1 MNINQESDY
10 AFRIVLMLSK
20 EGLDNKVDA
29 KTLSEK
35 GNIPLRFLLKL
46 TRKLTQAGI
55 VKSYRG
61 VNGGYAIAKESTNI
75 TLKDV
80 VEAIQGPLIVHRCVY
95 DKEACSANKA
105 GHCSIHRALGNIQNT
120 MLNELQKVNFDML
133 KNDPW

>member
-20 EGLDNKVDA
+20 EGIDNKLDA
-29 KTLSEK
+29 KSLSEK

-61 VNGGYAIAKESTNI
+61 VNGGYAITKDPKDI

-80 VEAIQGPLIVHRCVY
+80 VEAIQGPIIVTRCVY
-95 DKEACSANKA
+95 DKETCSANKG
-105 GHCSIHRALGNIQNT
+105 GHCSIHRSLCGIQNT
-120 MLNELQKVNFDML
+120 IITELEKVNFDSL

>member
-20 EGLDNKVDA
+20 EGLDNKLDA
-29 KTLSEK
+29 KSLSEK

-46 TRKLTQAGI
+46 TRKLTQSGI

-61 VNGGYAIAKESTNI
+61 VNGGYAITKEPKDI

-80 VEAIQGPLIVHRCVY
+80 VEAIQGPIIVTRCMY
-95 DKEACSANKA
+95 DKKACSANKM
-105 GHCSIHRALGNIQNT
+105 GHCSIHKALNGIQNT
-120 MLNELQKVNFDML
+120 MINELEKINFDNL

>member
-20 EGLDNKVDA
+20 EGLGNRLDA
-29 KTLSEK
+29 KFLSEK

-55 VKSYRG
+55 VQSFRG
-61 VNGGYAIAKESTNI
+61 TSGGYSISKDPKDI

-80 VEAIQGPLIVHRCVY
+80 VEAIQGPIIINRCIY
-95 DKEACSANKA
+95 DSTACSANKT
-105 GHCSIHRALGNIQNT
+105 GHCSIHRALGGIQNT
-120 MLNELQKVNFDML
+120 LLSELEKINFDML
-133 KNDPW
+133 KNEPW

>member
-10 AFRIVLMLSK
+10 AFRIVLMLCK
-20 EGLDNKVDA
+20 KGLDSKLDA
-29 KTLSEK
+29 KSLSEQ

-61 VNGGYAIAKESTNI
+61 INGGYAISKEPNTI

-80 VEAIQGPLIVHRCVY
+80 VEAIQGPIVITRCIY
-95 DKEACSANKA
+95 DKKACSANK
-105 GHCSIHRALGNIQNT
+105 GHHCSIHKALCNVQNT
-120 MLNELQKVNFDML
+120 ILSELEKVNFDQL

>member
-1 MNINQESDY
+1 MNINQECDY

-20 EGLDNKVDA
+20 EGLDNKIDA
-29 KTLSEK
+29 KTLSEN

-61 VNGGYAIAKESTNI
+61 VNGGYAITKEPKNI

-80 VEAIQGPLIVHRCVY
+80 VEAIQGPIIVTRCTY
-95 DKEACSANKA
+95 DKNACSANKIT
-105 GHCSIHRALGNIQNT
+105 HCSVHKALIGIQNT
-120 MLNELQKVNFDML
+120 MINELEKVNFDTL

>member
-10 AFRIVLMLSK
+10 AFRIILMLSK
-20 EGLDNKVDA
+20 EGVDNKLDA
-29 KTLSEK
+29 KSLSEK

-46 TRKLTQAGI
+46 TRKLTKAEI

-61 VNGGYAIAKESTNI
+61 VNGGYALAKDPKTI

-80 VEAIQGPLIVHRCVY
+80 VEAIQGPIIVTRCIY
-95 DKEACSANKA
+95 DQKACSANK
-105 GHCSIHRALGNIQNT
+105 GSHCSIHKALGNIQNT
-120 MLNELQKVNFDML
+120 IIDELDKINFETL

>member
-1 MNINQESDY
+1 MNINQECDY

-20 EGLDNKVDA
+20 EGLDNKIDA
-29 KTLSEK
+29 KTLSEN

-61 VNGGYAIAKESTNI
+61 VNGGYAITKEPKNI

-80 VEAIQGPLIVHRCVY
+80 VEAIQGPIIVTRCTY
-95 DKEACSANKA
+95 DKNACSANKIT
-105 GHCSIHRALGNIQNT
+105 HCSVHKSLISIQNT
-120 MLNELQKVNFDML
+120 MINELEKVNFDTL

>member
-20 EGLDNKVDA
+20 EGLDNKLDA
-29 KTLSEK
+29 KSLSER

-61 VNGGYAIAKESTNI
+61 VNGGYAITKEPKHIS
-75 TLKDV
+75 LKDV
-80 VEAIQGPLIVHRCVY
+80 VEAIQGPIIVNRCIY
-95 DKEACSANKA
+95 DKKACSANKT
-105 GHCSIHRALGNIQNT
+105 GHCSIHKALSGIQNT
-120 MLNELQKVNFDML
+120 MINELEKVNFDSL
-133 KNDPW
+133 KNDSW

>member
-10 AFRIVLMLSK
+10 AFRIILMLSK
-20 EGLDNKVDA
+20 EGLDNKLDA
-29 KTLSEK
+29 KSLSER

-61 VNGGYAIAKESTNI
+61 INGGYAITKEPKDIN
-75 TLKDV
+75 LKDV
-80 VEAIQGPLIVHRCVY
+80 VEAIQGPIIVNRCIY
-95 DKEACSANKA
+95 DKKACSANKT
-105 GHCSIHRALGNIQNT
+105 GHCSIHKALSGIQNT
-120 MLNELQKVNFDML
+120 MINELEKVNFDSL

>member
-10 AFRIVLMLSK
+10 ALRIVLMLSK
-20 EGLDNKVDA
+20 EGLDNKLDA

-35 GNIPLRFLLKL
+35 GSIPLRFLLKL

-61 VNGGYAIAKESTNI
+61 VNGGYAITREPKDI

-80 VEAIQGPLIVHRCVY
+80 VEAIQGPFIINRCVY
-95 DKEACSANKA
+95 DQKACSANKT
-105 GHCSIHRALGNIQNT
+105 GHCSIHKALTDIQNT
-120 MLNELQKVNFDML
+120 MMNELKQVNFENL
-133 KNDPW
+133 KNEPW

>member
-10 AFRIVLMLSK
+10 AFRIILMLSK
-20 EGLDNKVDA
+20 EGLDNKLDA
-29 KTLSEK
+29 KSLSEK

-55 VKSYRG
+55 LKSYRG
-61 VNGGYAIAKESTNI
+61 VNGGYAITREPKDI

-80 VEAIQGPLIVHRCVY
+80 VEAIQGPIIVTRCVY
-95 DKEACSANKA
+95 DGKACSANKA
-105 GHCSIHRALGNIQNT
+105 DHCSIHKALYNIQNT
-120 MLNELQKVNFDML
+120 MINELEKVNFDKL

>member
-20 EGLDNKVDA
+20 EGLDNKLDA
-29 KTLSEK
+29 KSLSER

-61 VNGGYAIAKESTNI
+61 VNGGYAITKEPKYIN
-75 TLKDV
+75 LKDV
-80 VEAIQGPLIVHRCVY
+80 FEAIQGPIIVNRCLY
-95 DKEACSANKA
+95 DKKACSANKT
-105 GHCSIHRALGNIQNT
+105 GHCSIHKALSGIQNT
-120 MLNELQKVNFDML
+120 MINELEKVNFDSL

>member
-10 AFRIVLMLSK
+10 AFRIILMLSK
-20 EGLDNKVDA
+20 AGLDNKLDA
-29 KTLSEK
+29 KSLAEQ

-46 TRKLTQAGI
+46 TRKLTQSGI

-61 VNGGYAIAKESTNI
+61 VNGGYAITKEPKNI

-80 VEAIQGPLIVHRCVY
+80 VEAIQGPIIVNRCIY

-105 GHCSIHRALGNIQNT
+105 SHCSIHKALCNVQNT
-120 MLNELQKVNFDML
+120 LLDELKKITFEQL
-133 KNDPW
+133 KNNPW